1 VARKKTK
8 LTFTRTLKATDGRL
22 KKNRQK
28 RIKLASPEATR
39 RGYKVLPS
47 SGDLNKDLGLALNTV
62 EDKTFDATAER
73 IAKAVLELNTAM
85 SEAAKHQE
93 MRAELFPTEEPGQ
106 LAYRIY
112 RMTHALYTW
121 QIRTDVEPIEGK
133 SDFWLG
139 QYKAPDKPLASATIT
154 ARAPRIGVPARV

>member
-1 VARKKTK
+1 LKLARKNRIA
-8 LTFTRTLKATDGRL
+8 LLKATDGRL

-28 RIKLASPEATR
+28 RTKHAVT
-39 RGYKVLPS
+39 PS
-47 SGDLNKDLGLALNTV
+47 SGDLNEDLGLEPGRIEKVAFN
-62 EDKTFDATAER
+62 ETAER
-73 IAKAVLELNTAM
+73 IAKAVLELNLAM
-85 SEAAKHQE
+85 QEAAKNQE
-93 MRAELFPTEEPGQ
+93 MRAELFPTDEPGQ

-121 QIRTDVEPIEGK
+121 QIRAEQDPIEGK

-139 QYKAPDKPLASATIT
+139 QFQAPEKPLASQTIT